1 MVNAPAA
8 QKEGEGA
15 HTSGG
20 ALHVPPNPHLTL
32 NAPYS
37 GEKPG
42 AHASLQAP
50 PKGAPLAHEA
60 AVAFAT
66 ITLVPALPL
75 NSGGHH
81 TRYFARS
88 DGVRAARPASDR
100 ALSGGAPP
108 RKLSASKIW
117 PRQQ

>member
-1 MVNAPAA
+1 MGSAPAA
-8 QKEGEGA
+8 QKEGKGA

-20 ALHVPPNPHLTL
+20 ALHVPPNPHVTL

-42 AHASLQAP
+42 AHASLHAP
-50 PKGAPLAHEA
+50 PKGAPLAHKA
-60 AVAFAT
+60 ADAPST
-66 ITLVPALPL
+66 ITLVPAPPL
-75 NSGGHH
+75 ISGGHH
-81 TRYFARS
+81 TRYFASS
-88 DGVRAARPASDR
+88 DEVRAARPASDK